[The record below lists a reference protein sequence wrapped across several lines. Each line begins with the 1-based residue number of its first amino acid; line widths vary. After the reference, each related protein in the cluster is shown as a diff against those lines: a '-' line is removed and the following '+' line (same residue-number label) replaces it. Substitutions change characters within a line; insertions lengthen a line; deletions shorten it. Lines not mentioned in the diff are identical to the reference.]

1 MKTIQIKYIIILS
14 LITIISSCDDFFDTK
29 PYDQLSPI
37 TFWKTE
43 DDAFSAAT
51 ACYNSWNSP
60 SQGSSD
66 IFFSDCMSDISYN
79 LTNSGGYTSVSR
91 GSQSPSSTI
100 SYYNYNTIRRCNTFL
115 KLAVDIPFSD
125 DAVKKDLFAQVR
137 TIRAWRYFQMNFW
150 YGGVPLIVDLPET
163 AKEAQLPRDSEELIK
178 EFVYS
183 ELDLAI
189 SDLYKK
195 PKELGRIARGTA
207 LAIKMRAALY
217 WGDLDIALDAAISI
231 QNLNIYELHPS
242 SLELFSLKGQT
253 SDEIIYAMQHVI
265 TTFPFS
271 NMVRMFN
278 NEDGGWATFAPT
290 QNLVDMFEMN
300 NGKLINDDN
309 SGYDQTHPFLNRDP
323 RLYSTVIFPGMDWV
337 GKNGK
342 ERIIN
347 TLDKTINDKPNADY
361 MDAATNS
368 STTGLIWAKYTLPI
382 SQYSS
387 SLTNDDTSPILFRY
401 AEVLLTIAEIYT
413 EKNEN
418 RDKVFDIID
427 KLRVRGGHIPVD
439 RNKYDS
445 QEALRELVRRE
456 RTIELAG
463 EGFRRADLLRWKDNN
478 GKLLAETTL
487 NQTLYRMI
495 GTIDYEET
503 NPQKR
508 AVIYVPTEE
517 NKTQR
522 KLDDKVYEKHHRY
535 LPIPQSEIDKNPKLE
550 QNEGYN

>member
-1 MKTIQIKYIIILS
+1 MWTYQK
-14 LITIISSCDDFFDTK
+14 
-29 PYDQLSPI
+29 QL
-37 TFWKTE
+37 K
-43 DDAFSAAT
+43 
-51 ACYNSWNSP
+51 
-60 SQGSSD
+60 
-66 IFFSDCMSDISYN
+66 
-79 LTNSGGYTSVSR
+79 
-91 GSQSPSSTI
+91 
-100 SYYNYNTIRRCNTFL
+100 
-115 KLAVDIPFSD
+115 
-125 DAVKKDLFAQVR
+125 
-137 TIRAWRYFQMNFW
+137 
-150 YGGVPLIVDLPET
+150 
-163 AKEAQLPRDSEELIK
+163 
-178 EFVYS
+178 
-183 ELDLAI
+183 
-189 SDLYKK
+189 
-195 PKELGRIARGTA
+195 
-207 LAIKMRAALY
+207 
-217 WGDLDIALDAAISI
+217 GDLDIALDAAISI